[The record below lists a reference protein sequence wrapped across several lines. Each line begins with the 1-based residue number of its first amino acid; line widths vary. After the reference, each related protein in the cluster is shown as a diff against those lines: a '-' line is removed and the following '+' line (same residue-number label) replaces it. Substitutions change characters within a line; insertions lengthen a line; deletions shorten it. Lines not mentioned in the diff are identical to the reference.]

1 MINNFEELKQKANY
15 CLNCKAKPC
24 SNKGCPLNNDIPT
37 FINLAKNGEF
47 EKAYEIITK
56 TSVLPSI
63 CGRICPH
70 YKQCQGSCIRGIKGN
85 PVSIGEIEAFIGD
98 MAIKHNY
105 NIKKFDKQDLYQKNI
120 AVIGGGPSGLT
131 VSSFLAR
138 RGANIT
144 IYEKYSNLGGILTR
158 GIPEFRLPK
167 NIVEKS
173 IDKILALGINVKY
186 NMQLGKDFNLEDI
199 KNKYDAI
206 ILALGANV
214 SNKMNIDGEYLNGV
228 YGANE
233 FLEGLYNIDFN
244 GKTVVVNGGGNVA
257 IDAARTAK
265 SKGAKNVFVI
275 YRRSKNEMPA
285 EKKEVED
292 AINENIEFLFQNNI
306 VKIIGNNQNQ
316 VSGVQLIKTELVKNP
331 NDNRLTPVNIENS
344 DYTINADYVIMA
356 LGSHPANF
364 VKNLGLELKSNGK
377 ILTNEFGQTSIPNV
391 YAIGDLADNKSTVAF
406 AAKSARI
413 VEEYF

>member
-15 CLNCKAKPC
+15 CLNCKVKPC

-186 NMQLGKDFNLEDI
+186 NMQLGKDFKLDDI

-206 ILALGANV
+206 ILAFGANV
-214 SNKMNIDGEYLNGV
+214 SNKMNINGEDLKGV

-233 FLEGLYNIDFN
+233 FLEGLYNINFN

-265 SKGAKNVFVI
+265 SKGAKNVFVT

-364 VKNLGLELKSNGK
+364 VKNLELELKSNGK

-413 VEEYF
+413 VGI

>member
-265 SKGAKNVFVI
+265 SKGAKNVFVT

-413 VEEYF
+413 VGI

>member
-1 MINNFEELKQKANY
+1 MKEILNKANY
-15 CLNCKAKPC
+15 CLNCLVKPC

-186 NMQLGKDFNLEDI
+186 NMQLGKDFKLDDI

-206 ILALGANV
+206 ILAFGANV
-214 SNKMNIDGEYLNGV
+214 SNKMNINGEDLKGV

-233 FLEGLYNIDFN
+233 FLEGLYNINFN

-265 SKGAKNVFVI
+265 SKGAKNVFVT

-413 VEEYF
+413 VGI

>member
-1 MINNFEELKQKANY
+1 MIDNFEELKQKANY
-15 CLNCKAKPC
+15 CLNCKTKPC

-85 PVSIGEIEAFIGD
+85 PVSIGDIEAFIGD

-144 IYEKYSNLGGILTR
+144 IYEKYSNLGGILTK

-173 IDKILALGINVKY
+173 IEKILALGINVKY

-206 ILALGANV
+206 ILAFGANV
-214 SNKMNIDGEYLNGV
+214 SNKMNIKGEDLKGV

-233 FLEGLYNIDFN
+233 FLEGLYNINFN

-356 LGSHPANF
+356 LGSHTANF

-406 AAKSARI
+406 AAKSAKI

>member
-24 SNKGCPLNNDIPT
+24 LNKGCPLNNDIPT

-47 EKAYEIITK
+47 EKAYEIITR

-70 YKQCQGSCIRGIKGN
+70 YKQCQGSCTRGIKGN
-85 PVSIGEIEAFIGD
+85 PVSIGDIEAFIGD
-98 MAIKHNY
+98 MAIKNNY
-105 NIKKFDKQDLYQKNI
+105 NIKKFDKQDLYKKNI

-144 IYEKYSNLGGILTR
+144 VYEKYSNLGGILTR

-206 ILALGANV
+206 ILAFGANV
-214 SNKMNIDGEYLNGV
+214 SNKINIDGEDLNCV

-233 FLEGLYNIDFN
+233 FLGGLYNINLN

-265 SKGAKNVFVI
+265 SKGAKNVFVT

-316 VSGVQLIKTELVKNP
+316 VLCVQLIKTELIKNP

-356 LGSHPANF
+356 LGSHPADF

>member
-206 ILALGANV
+206 ILAFGANV
-214 SNKMNIDGEYLNGV
+214 SNKMNIKGEDIKGV

-233 FLEGLYNIDFN
+233 FLEGLYNINFN

-377 ILTNEFGQTSIPNV
+377 ILTNEFGKTSIPNV

-413 VEEYF
+413 VGI

>member
-15 CLNCKAKPC
+15 CLNCKVKPC

-186 NMQLGKDFNLEDI
+186 NMQLGKDFKLDDI

-206 ILALGANV
+206 ILAFGANV
-214 SNKMNIDGEYLNGV
+214 SNKMNINGEDLKGV

-233 FLEGLYNIDFN
+233 FLEGLYNINFN

-265 SKGAKNVFVI
+265 SKGAKNVFVT

-285 EKKEVED
+285 EKK
-292 AINENIEFLFQNNI
+292 
-306 VKIIGNNQNQ
+306 
-316 VSGVQLIKTELVKNP
+316 
-331 NDNRLTPVNIENS
+331 
-344 DYTINADYVIMA
+344 
-356 LGSHPANF
+356 
-364 VKNLGLELKSNGK
+364 
-377 ILTNEFGQTSIPNV
+377 
-391 YAIGDLADNKSTVAF
+391 
-406 AAKSARI
+406 
-413 VEEYF
+413 

>member
-206 ILALGANV
+206 ILAFGANV
-214 SNKMNIDGEYLNGV
+214 SNKMNIKGEDIKGV

-233 FLEGLYNIDFN
+233 FLEGLYNINFN

-265 SKGAKNVFVI
+265 SKGAKNVFVT

-413 VEEYF
+413 VGI

>member
-15 CLNCKAKPC
+15 CLNCKVKPC

-233 FLEGLYNIDFN
+233 FLEGLYNINFN

-265 SKGAKNVFVI
+265 SKGAKNVFVT

-413 VEEYF
+413 VGI

>member
-15 CLNCKAKPC
+15 CLNCKVKPC
-24 SNKGCPLNNDIPT
+24 SNKGCPLYNDIPT

-186 NMQLGKDFNLEDI
+186 NMQLGKDFKLDDI

-206 ILALGANV
+206 ILAFGANV
-214 SNKMNIDGEYLNGV
+214 SNKMNINGEDLKGV

-233 FLEGLYNIDFN
+233 FLEGLYNINFN

-265 SKGAKNVFVI
+265 SKGAKNVFVT

-413 VEEYF
+413 VGI

>member
-15 CLNCKAKPC
+15 CLNCKVKPC

-85 PVSIGEIEAFIGD
+85 PVSIGEIETFIGD

-186 NMQLGKDFNLEDI
+186 NMQLGKDFKLDDI

-206 ILALGANV
+206 ILAFGANV
-214 SNKMNIDGEYLNGV
+214 SNKMNINGEDLKGV

-233 FLEGLYNIDFN
+233 FLEGLYNINFK

-265 SKGAKNVFVI
+265 SKGAKNVFVT

-331 NDNRLTPVNIENS
+331 KDNRLTPVNIENS

-413 VEEYF
+413 VGI

>member
-15 CLNCKAKPC
+15 CLNCKVKTC
-24 SNKGCPLNNDIPT
+24 SYKGCPLNNDIPT

-186 NMQLGKDFNLEDI
+186 NMQLGKDFKLDDI

-206 ILALGANV
+206 ILAFGANV
-214 SNKMNIDGEYLNGV
+214 SNKMNINGEDLKGV

-233 FLEGLYNIDFN
+233 FLEGLYNINFN

-265 SKGAKNVFVI
+265 SKGAKNVFVT

-413 VEEYF
+413 VGI

>member
-15 CLNCKAKPC
+15 CLNCKIKPC

-85 PVSIGEIEAFIGD
+85 PVSIGDIEAFIGD

-206 ILALGANV
+206 ILAFGANV
-214 SNKMNIDGEYLNGV
+214 SNKMNIKGEDIKGV

-233 FLEGLYNIDFN
+233 FLEGLYNINFN

-377 ILTNEFGQTSIPNV
+377 ILTNEFGKTSIPNV

-406 AAKSARI
+406 AAKSAKI

>member
-15 CLNCKAKPC
+15 CLNCKTKPC

-85 PVSIGEIEAFIGD
+85 PVSIGDIEAFIGD

-144 IYEKYSNLGGILTR
+144 IYEKYSNLGGILTK

-173 IDKILALGINVKY
+173 IEKILALGINVKY

-206 ILALGANV
+206 ILAFGANV
-214 SNKMNIDGEYLNGV
+214 SNKMNIKGEDIKGV

-233 FLEGLYNIDFN
+233 FLEGLYNINFN

>member
-15 CLNCKAKPC
+15 CLNCKVKPC

-85 PVSIGEIEAFIGD
+85 PVIIGEIEAFIGD

-186 NMQLGKDFNLEDI
+186 NMQLGKDFKLDDI

-206 ILALGANV
+206 ILAFGANV
-214 SNKMNIDGEYLNGV
+214 SNKMNINGEDLKGV

-233 FLEGLYNIDFN
+233 FLEGLYNINFN

-265 SKGAKNVFVI
+265 SKGAKNVFVT

-413 VEEYF
+413 VGI

>member
-15 CLNCKAKPC
+15 CLNCKVKPC

-186 NMQLGKDFNLEDI
+186 NMQLGKDFKLDDI

-206 ILALGANV
+206 ILAFGANV
-214 SNKMNIDGEYLNGV
+214 SNKMNINGEDLKGV

-233 FLEGLYNIDFN
+233 FLEGLYNINFN

-265 SKGAKNVFVI
+265 SKGAKNVFVT

-285 EKKEVED
+285 EMKEVED

-413 VEEYF
+413 VGI

>member
-15 CLNCKAKPC
+15 CLNCKVKPC

-186 NMQLGKDFNLEDI
+186 NMQLGKDFKLDDI

-206 ILALGANV
+206 ILAFGANV
-214 SNKMNIDGEYLNGV
+214 SNKMNINGEDLKGV

-233 FLEGLYNIDFN
+233 FLEGLYNINFN

-265 SKGAKNVFVI
+265 SKGAKNVFVT

-413 VEEYF
+413 VGI

>member
-1 MINNFEELKQKANY
+1 M
-15 CLNCKAKPC
+15 
-24 SNKGCPLNNDIPT
+24 
-37 FINLAKNGEF
+37 
-47 EKAYEIITK
+47 
-56 TSVLPSI
+56 
-63 CGRICPH
+63 
-70 YKQCQGSCIRGIKGN
+70 
-85 PVSIGEIEAFIGD
+85 
-98 MAIKHNY
+98 
-105 NIKKFDKQDLYQKNI
+105 
-120 AVIGGGPSGLT
+120 
-131 VSSFLAR
+131 
-138 RGANIT
+138 
-144 IYEKYSNLGGILTR
+144 TR

-186 NMQLGKDFNLEDI
+186 NMQLGKDFKLDDI

-206 ILALGANV
+206 ILAFGANV
-214 SNKMNIDGEYLNGV
+214 SNKMNINGEDLKGV

-233 FLEGLYNIDFN
+233 FLEGLYNINFN

-265 SKGAKNVFVI
+265 SKGAKNVFVT

-413 VEEYF
+413 VGI

>member
-70 YKQCQGSCIRGIKGN
+70 YKQCQGSCIRGIKGD

-265 SKGAKNVFVI
+265 SKGAKNVFVT

-344 DYTINADYVIMA
+344 DYTINANYVIMA

>member
-15 CLNCKAKPC
+15 CLNCKVKPC

-206 ILALGANV
+206 ILAFGANV
-214 SNKMNIDGEYLNGV
+214 SNKMNIKGEDIKGV

-233 FLEGLYNIDFN
+233 FLEGLYNINFN

-413 VEEYF
+413 VGI